1 MLAWEHWELIGILPK
16 KWRMKINMKMSWSN
30 FSTPC
35 FTLKYF
41 QVKIYKCLLHMGPNS
56 LIDAHK
62 HRVITRGSYM
72 GDKVP
77 PPRFSPCGSQA
88 LHGPFVWPLRQ
99 GHWRHWGLPLVLSWI
114 SLSGGSPAPWPE
126 ELPSTNQDWLGSRSE
141 PQTSLQVTISL
152 TNTLTAFP

>member
-1 MLAWEHWELIGILPK
+1 
-16 KWRMKINMKMSWSN
+16 MKINMKMSWSN

-77 PPRFSPCGSQA
+77 PPDFHPVVVK
-88 LHGPFVWPLRQ
+88 PYT
-99 GHWRHWGLPLVLSWI
+99 VL
-114 SLSGGSPAPWPE
+114 LSD
-126 ELPSTNQDWLGSRSE
+126 L
-141 PQTSLQVTISL
+141 
-152 TNTLTAFP
+152 